1 MSENGKFYCVYISR
15 TVTQK
20 TLTSVGENIVSVVD
34 EWSQHDGPNASVKK
48 LHDSDPLS
56 ISTAAVIASLQ

>member
-1 MSENGKFYCVYISR
+1 MGNFNVCIFQGQY
-15 TVTQK
+15 TQR
-20 TLTSVGENIVSVVD
+20 TLTSVGDNIVSVVD
-34 EWSQHDGPNASVKK
+34 GWSQHDGPNASVKK